1 MEKGSVSEIG
11 RGRRFWTQFLKQLQP
26 QTDKQEQTTMKLGR
40 GINVEHIKRMTLR
53 TVRERTDGMPETL
66 SFLDALE
73 RNDFDENQCK
83 REARNMMLVL
93 EAKRKRRA
101 AEHRSTLNFH
111 VIRMMKGHHDPRR

>member
-1 MEKGSVSEIG
+1 
-11 RGRRFWTQFLKQLQP
+11 
-26 QTDKQEQTTMKLGR
+26 MKLGR

-53 TVRERTDGMPETL
+53 TVRERTEGQPETL
-66 SFLDALE
+66 AFLDALE
-73 RNDFDENQCK
+73 RNDFDETKCK
-83 REARNMMLVL
+83 REARHMMLVL